1 MLFRSR
7 YQEYAGIGPGA
18 HGRLLVNGARHA
30 QSTEKSPEAWLN
42 AVETAEHGLVEDQ
55 PLSAEEQ
62 GDEMLVMGLRLRE
75 GIDLARYQTLS
86 GRNISD
92 KQVAFLEQDGL
103 VERVDKTRLRVTQA
117 GFPVLDAIVADLAA

>member
-1 MLFRSR
+1 M
-7 YQEYAGIGPGA
+7 
-18 HGRLLVNGARHA
+18 
-30 QSTEKSPEAWLN
+30 
-42 AVETAEHGLVEDQ
+42 VEDQ